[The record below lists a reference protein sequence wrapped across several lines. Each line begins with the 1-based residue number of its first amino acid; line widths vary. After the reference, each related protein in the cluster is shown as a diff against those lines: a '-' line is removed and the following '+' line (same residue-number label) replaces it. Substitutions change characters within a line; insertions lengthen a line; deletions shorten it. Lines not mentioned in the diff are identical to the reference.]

1 MSTLK
6 CCGQLKN
13 VPGNADGSPV
23 SPLFTPMSDI
33 FAPLFTLYTLVFTL
47 AS

>member
-1 MSTLK
+1 MSTPK
-6 CCGQLKN
+6 GCGQLKN
-13 VPGNADGSPV
+13 VPSNADGSPAL
-23 SPLFTPMSDI
+23 SLFTPMLDI